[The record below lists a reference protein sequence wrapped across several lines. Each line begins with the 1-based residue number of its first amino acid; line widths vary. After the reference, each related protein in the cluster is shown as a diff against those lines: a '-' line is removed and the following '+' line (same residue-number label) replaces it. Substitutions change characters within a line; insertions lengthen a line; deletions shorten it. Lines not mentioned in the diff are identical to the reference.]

1 MLQLRCRLRR
11 GHAVRVA
18 ASNYRILAAVLF
30 YSYILTDVDILMLQ
44 IRMRYNIRRIASR
57 NLTRKDDASISAF
70 HQLPPAEIPARPDI
84 TFASP
89 KFSTHFMA

>member
-1 MLQLRCRLRR
+1 
-11 GHAVRVA
+11 
-18 ASNYRILAAVLF
+18 
-30 YSYILTDVDILMLQ
+30 MLQ